1 MPNLKGKKILIGVS
15 AGIAAYKIANL
26 VRLLVKKQ
34 AEVKVVMSEKAKD
47 FVSPLTLS
55 VLSKNKVFYSFS
67 SDNQWNSHVELA
79 LWADLMIIAPAT
91 ANTMAKMANGIC
103 DNFLLSVYFSAK
115 CSVMFAP
122 AMDLDMYEH
131 FTTQRNIQILQSFGN
146 QLIPSEYGE
155 LASGL
160 FGKGRMAEPETIFS
174 FVKDFFSENKP
185 FSGKKILIT
194 AGATYEPIDPV
205 RFIGNHSSGKMG
217 ISLANAASEMGAEV
231 VLVLGNHQKQHINSG
246 VKVVH
251 SLTAEQMYLSVNQ
264 YFDESQVAIL
274 CAAVSDYTP
283 VKKSTQKIKKSEEIF
298 SIELTKTKD
307 ILEHLG
313 KVKRHQKLIGF
324 ALETENEL
332 GNAKQKI
339 IRKNLD
345 AIVLNSLNDKG
356 AGFATDTNKV
366 TFITSEMT
374 TYALPLKPKKELAYD
389 ILGMIINYCL

>member
-1 MPNLKGKKILIGVS
+1 MADLKGKKILIGVS
-15 AGIAAYKIANL
+15 AGIAAYKVANL

-34 AEVKVVMSEKAKD
+34 AQVKVVMSEKAKD

-67 SDNQWNSHVELA
+67 SDNQWNSHIELA
-79 LWADLMIIAPAT
+79 LWADLMIVAPAT

-115 CSVMFAP
+115 CKVMFAP
-122 AMDLDMYEH
+122 AMDLDMYQH
-131 FTTQRNIQILQSFGN
+131 PTTKRNIELLQSFGN

-160 FGKGRMAEPETIFS
+160 YGEGRMAEPETICN
-174 FVKDFFSENKP
+174 FVEDFFSENKP
-185 FSGKKILIT
+185 LRGKKILIT

-217 ISLANAASEMGAEV
+217 IALANAAVQMGAEV
-231 VLVLGNHQKQHINSG
+231 VLVLGNHQKQEINPQI
-246 VKVVH
+246 KVV
-251 SLTAEQMYLSVNQ
+251 SSSTAEQMYLSVNQ
-264 YFDESQVAIL
+264 YFDDCQVAIL

-283 VKKSTQKIKKSEEIF
+283 IKKELQKIKKKEESF

-313 KVKRHQKLIGF
+313 KIKKHQKLIGF
-324 ALETENEL
+324 ALETQNEVE
-332 GNAKQKI
+332 NAKDKI

-345 AIVLNSLNDKG
+345 AIVLNSLNDEG

-366 TFITSEMT
+366 TFITSEMVENN
-374 TYALPLKPKKELAYD
+374 LPLKSKKELAYD
-389 ILGMIINYCL
+389 ILEMIINHCL